1 MFRKLAA
8 ALPVTLMVI
17 MMFFSIVLAAGAE
30 RVAIVNGKDIPKDEF
45 EREISRIKNQV
56 SAQGGEIGES
66 EMAEI
71 KKQVM
76 ENLIGMEL
84 LYQNSIEKGVTAD
97 QASID
102 DEWAKITSRYPD
114 KNELKKALDDLKVTE
129 EIIKAQ
135 IKKGLTV
142 NKFIEQNFV
151 EKTVIPESEAKAY
164 YDNNAERFN
173 KPESVRASH
182 ILIKVDPKA
191 DETKKK
197 AARAEIEK
205 IQARLKAGED
215 FAAIAKETSQDTGSG
230 ARGGDLGLFTRGQMV
245 KPFEDAAFALAQG
258 DVSGIVETEFGYHL
272 IKVTEKQA
280 AGKYSF
286 DEVKAN
292 LTRYLKETKVKKD
305 LSDFVKGLRDKAK
318 IETF

>member
-1 MFRKLAA
+1 MCRKMAA

-17 MMFFSIVLAAGAE
+17 MMFFSIALADAD
-30 RVAIVNGKDIPKDEF
+30 RVAIVNGKDIPKDEY
-45 EREISRIKNQV
+45 EREISRIKNQI
-56 SAQGGEIGES
+56 SAQGGEIAES
-66 EMAEI
+66 EMAEL

-76 ENLIGMEL
+76 ENLISMEL
-84 LYQNSIEKGVTAD
+84 LYQTSLERGGTVD
-97 QASID
+97 QALID
-102 DEWAKITSRYPD
+102 NEWAQVTSRYPD
-114 KNELKKALDDLKVTE
+114 RNDLKKALDDLKITE

-142 NKFIEQNFV
+142 NTFIEKNFV

-182 ILIKVDPKA
+182 ILIKVEPA
-191 DETKKK
+191 EDETKKK

-205 IQARLKAGED
+205 IQAKVKAGED
-215 FAAIAKETSQDTGSG
+215 FAALAKETSQCPSSKE
-230 ARGGDLGLFTRGQMV
+230 GGDLGVFTRGQMV
-245 KPFEDAAFALAQG
+245 KPFEEAAFALAQG
-258 DVSGIVETEFGYHL
+258 AVSDIVETEFGYHL

-286 DEVKAN
+286 DEVKVN
-292 LTRYLKETKVKKD
+292 LTNYLKETKVKKD

>member
-1 MFRKLAA
+1 MAA

-17 MMFFSIVLAAGAE
+17 MMFFSIALADAD
-30 RVAIVNGKDIPKDEF
+30 RVAIVNGKDIPKDEY
-45 EREISRIKNQV
+45 EREISRIKNQI
-56 SAQGGEIGES
+56 SAQGGEIAES
-66 EMAEI
+66 EMAEL

-76 ENLIGMEL
+76 ENLISMEL
-84 LYQNSIEKGVTAD
+84 LYQTSLERGGTVD
-97 QASID
+97 QALID
-102 DEWAKITSRYPD
+102 NEWAQVTSRYPD
-114 KNELKKALDDLKVTE
+114 RNDLKKALDDLKITE

-142 NKFIEQNFV
+142 NTFIEKNFV

-182 ILIKVDPKA
+182 ILIKVEPA
-191 DETKKK
+191 EDETKKK

-205 IQARLKAGED
+205 IQAKVKAGED
-215 FAAIAKETSQDTGSG
+215 FAALAKETSQCPSSKE
-230 ARGGDLGLFTRGQMV
+230 GGDLGVFTRGQMV
-245 KPFEDAAFALAQG
+245 KPFEEAAFALAQG
-258 DVSGIVETEFGYHL
+258 AVSDIVETEFGYHL

-286 DEVKAN
+286 DEVKVN
-292 LTRYLKETKVKKD
+292 LTNYLKETKVKKD